1 MKLYRCV
8 YQMGVE
14 TALEYRANMVLT
26 LLSTIF
32 PIIIQTF
39 LWNYLYGNGDAGA
52 MTGYSYTEIIV
63 YTLLAGLVSKLVITG
78 FEYQI
83 NEDIKDGGLNKYL
96 IRPSHRPAS
105 YKIPL
110 QSHRHPTAS
119 SHARQPRFSFSPGF
133 LPPRNAGKIR
143 PLTAK

>member
-96 IRPSHRPAS
+96 IRST
-105 YKIPL
+105 
-110 QSHRHPTAS
+110 TAATGS
-119 SHARQPRFSFSPGF
+119 AAIS
-133 LPPRNAGKIR
+133 GKR
-143 PLTAK
+143 CRS